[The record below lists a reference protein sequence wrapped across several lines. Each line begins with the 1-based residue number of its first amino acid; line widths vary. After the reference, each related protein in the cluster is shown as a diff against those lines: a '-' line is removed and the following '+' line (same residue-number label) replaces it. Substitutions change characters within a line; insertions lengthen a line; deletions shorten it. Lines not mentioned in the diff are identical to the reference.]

1 MFNKNGEIVLI
12 SVLVPVYNVEKYLR
26 ECLDSIVAQTYKDIE
41 IICINDGST
50 DESGAILD
58 EYEKKDARIKVIT
71 QANLGYGKAMNTGLD
86 AATGEYIGIVESDD
100 FIDSYMYE
108 NVHNWIE
115 ESEADFVK
123 TDFFR
128 YMNGTNT
135 QMEIY
140 KDAVYDKV
148 FAGIDEKPAF
158 LLYGGNIWTGLYRR
172 SFLYDNNIRFLES
185 PGASYQDISFNF
197 KVFACAKRILLK
209 NRAFYHYRNDNE
221 NASVKSRAKVYCVCD
236 ELKDIEDYL
245 RYREDLAYVKAHW
258 LALYRFFCYR
268 WNYNRI
274 LDEHKPAFLRRWQDE
289 LSRDNDMELIN
300 RDDYPEEMLEQI
312 DAMLADR
319 ELFFVEEMN
328 RIKELAYIRE
338 HMKTTRLNEFIDVLK
353 KVKTENRFINI
364 YGAGIRAKRLYKI
377 LDDCNLTER
386 IRYFIVTNKNKNP
399 DHIDGIPVYQFG
411 DERINRKEA
420 YTIISLADKEVA
432 IEVERELINTGYE
445 NVLHLSSEVYELS
458 DYYNAKDYFE
468 TLDDRIVVT
477 KKEYDEFGFCHI
489 LIDEEYMWRFYY
501 TRMKDSVRT
510 KDFFPNNR
518 LLESYEKCYGKYLPL
533 SMALKCNKDKKDE
546 DKKNETDTKVKI
558 YRAYGVFDKDPLK
571 LEPPAY
577 VMPIQLGTVFSDV
590 KLCDITDDTGDNIS
604 KLNKDFSE
612 CTALYWI
619 WKNDKEADY
628 VGLFHYARYIDIS
641 EDELLQLNNAGIDMV
656 ITVPMMSGKSVKDFF
671 CPEYVSV
678 MDWELMEA
686 AIIRHFPEYRKILEE
701 YNRAF
706 CYPGANMSIMRRE
719 IFDEYAEFAFTV
731 ALDIADYYEKNGITR
746 NDRYAGYIMENLLAL
761 FVMHNKNKYRI
772 AIADL
777 LYAKERTY

>member
-1 MFNKNGEIVLI
+1 MISILI
-12 SVLVPVYNVEKYLR
+12 PVYNVKNYLR
-26 ECLDSIVAQTYKDIE
+26 ECLNSVIEQTYQDLE

-50 DESGAILD
+50 DESGAILY
-58 EYEKKDARIKVIT
+58 EYEKKDSRIKVIT
-71 QANLGYGKAMNTGLD
+71 QANSGYGKAMNAGLD

-100 FIDSYMYE
+100 FIDPEMYE
-108 NVHNWIE
+108 NLHNWIE
-115 ESEADFVK
+115 ESNADFVK

-128 YMNGTNT
+128 YINAIDSQVT
-135 QMEIY
+135 IY
-140 KDAVYDKV
+140 RDAVYDKV
-148 FAGIDEKPAF
+148 FVGIDESPAF
-158 LLYGGNIWTGLYRR
+158 LLYGGNVWTGLYRR
-172 SFLYDNNIRFLES
+172 SFLENNNIIFLES

-209 NRAFYHYRNDNE
+209 NSAFYHYRYDNE
-221 NASVKSRAKVYCVCD
+221 NSSVKSRAKVYCVCD
-236 ELKDIEDYL
+236 ELNDIEDYL
-245 RYREDLAYVKAHW
+245 QHREELAYVKDHW

-274 LDEHKPAFLRRWQDE
+274 LDEYKSDFLHKWQDE
-289 LSRDNDMELIN
+289 LSRDRDMGLIDQ
-300 RDDYPEEMLEQI
+300 DDFPEEMWEQLEV
-312 DAMLADR
+312 MLADR
-319 ELFFVEEMN
+319 EVYFINEMK

-338 HMKTTRLNEFIDVLK
+338 HMELIRLK
-353 KVKTENRFINI
+353 KLIEILDLVNTENRPINI
-364 YGAGIRAKRLYKI
+364 YGAGIRAKRLYKT
-377 LDDCNLTER
+377 LAECNLADS
-386 IRYFIVTNKNKNP
+386 IYCFIVANINKNP
-399 DHIDGIPVYQFG
+399 DHIDEIPVYLFS
-411 DERINRKEA
+411 DEQVERKEA
-420 YTIISLADKEVA
+420 YTIISLADKEAA
-432 IEVERELINTGYE
+432 IEVERELINAGYE
-445 NVLHLSSEVYELS
+445 NVLYLSSEAYELS
-458 DYYNAKDYFE
+458 DYLSAKEYFE
-468 TLDDRIVVT
+468 SLDDRIIVT

-546 DKKNETDTKVKI
+546 DKKNETDTRVKI

-590 KLCDITDDTGDNIS
+590 RLCDITDDTGDNIS

-641 EDELLQLNNAGIDMV
+641 EDELSRLDNAGIDMV
-656 ITVPMMSGKSVKDFF
+656 ITVPMMSGKPVKDFF
-671 CPEYVSV
+671 CPDYIS
-678 MDWELMEA
+678 MKDWELMET
-686 AIIRHFPEYRKILEE
+686 AIIRRFPEYEKTLEK
-701 YNRAF
+701 YDSAF
-706 CYPGANMSIMRRE
+706 CYPGANMSIMRRD
-719 IFDEYAEFAFTV
+719 IFDEYAKFSFTV
-731 ALDIADYYEKNGITR
+731 ALDITDYYEKNGVTR

-761 FVMHNKNKYRI
+761 FVMHNKDKYRI
-772 AIADL
+772 AVADL
-777 LYAKERTY
+777 LYAKERTW